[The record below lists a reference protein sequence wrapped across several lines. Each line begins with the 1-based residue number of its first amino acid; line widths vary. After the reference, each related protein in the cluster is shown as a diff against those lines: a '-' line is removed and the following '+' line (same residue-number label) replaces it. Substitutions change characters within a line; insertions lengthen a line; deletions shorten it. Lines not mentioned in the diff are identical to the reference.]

1 MGNGRGCERGE
12 QIMMCCREV
21 ERRWEM
27 GGEQIIMCC
36 REVERRWEMGG
47 DEMEVSR

>member
-1 MGNGRGCERGE
+1 MGNGRGCE
-12 QIMMCCREV
+12 
-21 ERRWEM
+21 

-47 DEMEVSR
+47 DEMEVNR